1 MIVLIV
7 GWVLVLA
14 VTVTIGAGLLVA
26 LGIGLDELGAPGDT
40 AVVAAWSGLGL
51 VGALLLLASLVVPLG
66 PAVVVLVAAVLVAG
80 SLALTP
86 VRAWWRRL
94 GRVGATARLITGGLV
109 LVGAGLFTRPV
120 TLFDS
125 GAYHLGII
133 EWLSRFGSVPGVALL
148 HIRLGFGSGWFALG
162 AAFNHGSLHG
172 HAAGLLGGLAVLLGT
187 GHVLVIGARVLQR
200 RADPADVFGL
210 AALVAVLVSLPSD
223 LMISPSPDLAVDF
236 LTVEAAILV
245 FRACGRVSGAKRQ
258 VLLTGA
264 VVLASAAGAMKLTA
278 LPITGMVLLLALL
291 LRTPGRRLV
300 MFGAMAVLFVGPLL
314 ASNTVTSGC
323 PLLPSG
329 PCADVAWA
337 MSSVELDVQQ
347 DEMLDFIRGE
357 SRAADR
363 GTVDWLWKEWVTA
376 GDVPTSTL
384 ALLGVVAAAFA
395 GAWLLFRRRTPGWGR
410 WDERPAEESEEPPT
424 MAVPPEREE

>member
-1 MIVLIV
+1 M
-7 GWVLVLA
+7 
-14 VTVTIGAGLLVA
+14 
-26 LGIGLDELGAPGDT
+26 
-40 AVVAAWSGLGL
+40 
-51 VGALLLLASLVVPLG
+51 
-66 PAVVVLVAAVLVAG
+66 
-80 SLALTP
+80 
-86 VRAWWRRL
+86 
-94 GRVGATARLITGGLV
+94 
-109 LVGAGLFTRPV
+109 
-120 TLFDS
+120 
-125 GAYHLGII
+125 
-133 EWLSRFGSVPGVALL
+133 
-148 HIRLGFGSGWFALG
+148 
-162 AAFNHGSLHG
+162 
-172 HAAGLLGGLAVLLGT
+172 LLGT

-258 VLLTGA
+258 TLLTGA

-278 LPITGMVLLLALL
+278 LPVTGMVLLVALL
-291 LRTPGRRLV
+291 LRTSGRRLV
-300 MFGAMAVLFVGPLL
+300 AFGAVAILFVGPLL

-363 GTVDWLWKEWVTA
+363 GAVDWLWKEWVTS

-395 GAWLLFRRRTPGWGR
+395 GAWLLFRRRR
-410 WDERPAEESEEPPT
+410 WWSTGLFVSAAALVGTAILARRLPNVLFLVA
-424 MAVPPEREE
+424 MAVGLLAVWKARAPGPRVVALHGSRRVRVPHGGVAAAALRARLRRDVPRRRPRGRPRAPRHPGDAPIPSPAPAFRATARWRLAIAAGAAVLTLVTVVSVPGFGKGLVRDRDVEQLARPPRCSPRPSPGSGRKASTISPPS